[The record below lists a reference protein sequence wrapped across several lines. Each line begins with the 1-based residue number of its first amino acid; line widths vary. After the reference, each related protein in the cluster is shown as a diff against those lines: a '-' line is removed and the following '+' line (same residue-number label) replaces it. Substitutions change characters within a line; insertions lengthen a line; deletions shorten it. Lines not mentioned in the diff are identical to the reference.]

1 MRTRASIIT
10 GAIALA
16 ICIVCPLVDLF
27 DQWDHALQTGNDSEY
42 PLVIMALCVG
52 MVLVLGRLIVTLSS
66 NISVPNVR
74 YAILTALQSAICLIA
89 PTALLTAPGSPPLS
103 LRI

>member
-1 MRTRASIIT
+1 MKTRASIIT

-16 ICIVCPLVDLF
+16 ICLVCPLVDLF

-42 PLVIMALCVG
+42 PLVILALCVG
-52 MVLVLGRLIVTLSS
+52 IALVLGRLIITLSPNTPVS
-66 NISVPNVR
+66 SVR
-74 YAILTALQSAICLIA
+74 SALQSALNSLSCLIA
-89 PTALLTAPGSPPLS
+89 PVELVAGLGSPPLS